1 MTAETKKDEYKE
13 VDLFE
18 SPVMRERVQ
27 KLGRKQER

>member
-13 VDLFE
+13 VGLFE

-27 KLGRKQER
+27 KLGP